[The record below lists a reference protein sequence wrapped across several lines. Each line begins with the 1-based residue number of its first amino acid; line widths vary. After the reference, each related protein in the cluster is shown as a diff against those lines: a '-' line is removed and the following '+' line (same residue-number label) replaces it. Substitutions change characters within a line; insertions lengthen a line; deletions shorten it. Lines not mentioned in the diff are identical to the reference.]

1 MRVLLAEDHQIV
13 RQGVRSLLEKA
24 GHEVVGEASDG
35 QEAVRLARTLSP
47 DIAVLDVSMPRL
59 NGLDTAR
66 EIRSLSPKTKTILLT
81 MYTDKAYI
89 LEAIKVGAKGYVV
102 KTEAAEDLIRAI
114 REISRGEIYLSPS
127 IANSFVG
134 AYLDDSQL
142 PADSLTPRERQVLH
156 LIAEGNT
163 TKEIARQLN
172 ISFKTAESH
181 RSHLMRKL
189 DLHDIA
195 GLVRYAIQKGII
207 RTGHDTTGDR
217 PV

>member
-35 QEAVRLARTLSP
+35 REAVQLARALLP
-47 DIAVLDVSMPRL
+47 DIAVLDVAMPRL
-59 NGLDTAR
+59 NGLDSAR

-81 MYTDKAYI
+81 MYADKAYI

-114 REISRGEIYLSPS
+114 HEISRGEIYLSPS
-127 IANSFVG
+127 IANCFVG
-134 AYLDDSQL
+134 AYLENSQL

-163 TKEIARQLN
+163 TKEIAHQLN
-172 ISFKTAESH
+172 ISFKTAETH

-189 DLHDIA
+189 DLHDVA

-207 RTGHDTTGDR
+207 RTERDASGER

>member
-35 QEAVRLARTLSP
+35 QEAVQLARTLLP
-47 DIAVLDVSMPRL
+47 DIAVLDVAMPRM

-89 LEAIKVGAKGYVV
+89 LDAIKVGAKGYVV
-102 KTEAAEDLIRAI
+102 KTEAADDLIRAI

-134 AYLDDSQL
+134 AYLADSQL
-142 PADSLTPRERQVLH
+142 PADTLTRRERQVLH

-163 TKEIARQLN
+163 TKEIAHQLN
-172 ISFKTAESH
+172 ISFKTADSH

-207 RTGHDTTGDR
+207 RT
-217 PV
+217 

>member
-24 GHEVVGEASDG
+24 GHVVVGEASDG
-35 QEAVRLARTLSP
+35 QEAIQLARTLSP
-47 DIAVLDVSMPRL
+47 DIAVLDVAMPRL

-89 LEAIKVGAKGYVV
+89 LEAMKVGVKGYVV
-102 KTEAAEDLIRAI
+102 KTEAADDLIRAI
-114 REISRGEIYLSPS
+114 REVSRGETYLSPS

-142 PADSLTPRERQVLH
+142 PADSLTRRERQVLH

-163 TKEIARQLN
+163 TKEIAHQLN

-207 RTGHDTTGDR
+207 RT
-217 PV
+217 

>member
-13 RQGVRSLLEKA
+13 RQGLRSLLEKA

-35 QEAVRLARTLSP
+35 QEAVKLARTLFP
-47 DIAVLDVSMPRL
+47 EIAVLDIAMPRL

-81 MYTDKAYI
+81 AYTDKAYI
-89 LEAIKVGAKGYVV
+89 MEAIKVGAKGYVV
-102 KTEAAEDLIRAI
+102 KTEAADDLIRAI

-142 PADSLTPRERQVLH
+142 PADSLTRRERQVLH

-163 TKEIARQLN
+163 TKEIGQQLN

-207 RTGHDTTGDR
+207 RT
-217 PV
+217 

>member
-13 RQGVRSLLEKA
+13 RQGVRGLLEKA

-35 QEAVRLARTLSP
+35 QEAVKLARTLFP
-47 DIAVLDVSMPRL
+47 DIAVLDVAMPRL

-66 EIRSLSPKTKTILLT
+66 EIRSLSPKTRTILLT

-89 LEAIKVGAKGYVV
+89 LQAMKVGAKGYVV
-102 KTEAAEDLIRAI
+102 KTEAADDLIRAI
-114 REISRGEIYLSPS
+114 REIARGEIYLSPS

-142 PADSLTPRERQVLH
+142 PADSLTRRERQVLH

-163 TKEIARQLN
+163 TKEIAHQLN
-172 ISFKTAESH
+172 VSFKTAESH

-207 RTGHDTTGDR
+207 RT
-217 PV
+217 

>member
-13 RQGVRSLLEKA
+13 RQGVRTLLEKA

-47 DIAVLDVSMPRL
+47 DIAVLDVAMPRM

-89 LEAIKVGAKGYVV
+89 LEAMKVGAKGYVV
-102 KTEAAEDLIRAI
+102 KTEAADDLIRAI
-114 REISRGEIYLSPS
+114 REIARGEIYLSPS
-127 IANSFVG
+127 IANSFVS

-142 PADSLTPRERQVLH
+142 PADTLTRRERQVLH

-163 TKEIARQLN
+163 TKEIAHQLN
-172 ISFKTAESH
+172 VSFKTADSH

-207 RTGHDTTGDR
+207 RT
-217 PV
+217 

>member
-35 QEAVRLARTLSP
+35 QEAVQLARTLSP
-47 DIAVLDVSMPRL
+47 DIAVLDVAMPRL

-66 EIRSLSPKTKTILLT
+66 EIRSLSPRTKTILLT

-89 LEAIKVGAKGYVV
+89 LEAIKIGAKGYVV
-102 KTEAAEDLIRAI
+102 KTEAADDLIRAI
-114 REISRGEIYLSPS
+114 REISRGEIYMSPS

-142 PADSLTPRERQVLH
+142 PADSLTRRERQVLH

-163 TKEIARQLN
+163 TKEIAHQLN

-207 RTGHDTTGDR
+207 RT
-217 PV
+217 

>member
-13 RQGVRSLLEKA
+13 RQGVRGLLEKA

-35 QEAVRLARTLSP
+35 QEAVRLARTLFP
-47 DIAVLDVSMPRL
+47 DIAVLDVAMPRM

-89 LEAIKVGAKGYVV
+89 LDAIKVGAKGYVV
-102 KTEAAEDLIRAI
+102 KTEAADDLIRAI

-142 PADSLTPRERQVLH
+142 PTDTLTRRERQVLH

-163 TKEIARQLN
+163 TKEIAHQLN
-172 ISFKTAESH
+172 ISFKTADSH

-207 RTGHDTTGDR
+207 RT
-217 PV
+217 

>member
-13 RQGVRSLLEKA
+13 RQGVRHLLEKA

-35 QEAVRLARTLSP
+35 QEAVQLARTLLP
-47 DIAVLDVSMPRL
+47 DIAVLDVAMPRM

-89 LEAIKVGAKGYVV
+89 LDAIKVGAKGYVV
-102 KTEAAEDLIRAI
+102 KTEAADDLIRAI
-114 REISRGEIYLSPS
+114 REIARGEIYLSPS

-142 PADSLTPRERQVLH
+142 PADTLTRRERQVLH

-163 TKEIARQLN
+163 TKEIAHQLN
-172 ISFKTAESH
+172 ISFKTADSH

-207 RTGHDTTGDR
+207 RT
-217 PV
+217 

>member
-13 RQGVRSLLEKA
+13 RQGVRGLLEKA

-35 QEAVRLARTLSP
+35 QEAVRLARTLFP
-47 DIAVLDVSMPRL
+47 DIAVLDVAMPRM

-81 MYTDKAYI
+81 MHTDKASI
-89 LEAIKVGAKGYVV
+89 LDAIKVGAKGYVV
-102 KTEAAEDLIRAI
+102 KTEAADDLIRAI

-127 IANSFVG
+127 IASSFVG

-142 PADSLTPRERQVLH
+142 PADTLTRRERQVLH

-163 TKEIARQLN
+163 TKEIAHQLN
-172 ISFKTAESH
+172 ISFKTADSH

-207 RTGHDTTGDR
+207 RA
-217 PV
+217 

>member
-24 GHEVVGEASDG
+24 GHVVVGEASDG
-35 QEAVRLARTLSP
+35 QEAIRLARTLFP
-47 DIAVLDVSMPRL
+47 DIAVLDVAMPRL

-89 LEAIKVGAKGYVV
+89 LEAMKVGVKGYVV
-102 KTEAAEDLIRAI
+102 KTEAADDLIRAI

-127 IANSFVG
+127 IANSLVG

-142 PADSLTPRERQVLH
+142 PADSLTRRERQVLH

-163 TKEIARQLN
+163 TKEIAHQLN

-181 RSHLMRKL
+181 RSRLMRKL

-207 RTGHDTTGDR
+207 RT
-217 PV
+217 

>member
-35 QEAVRLARTLSP
+35 REAVQLARTLSP
-47 DIAVLDVSMPRL
+47 DIAVLDVAMPRM

-66 EIRSLSPKTKTILLT
+66 EIRSLSPKTRTILLT

-102 KTEAAEDLIRAI
+102 KTEAADDLIRAI
-114 REISRGEIYLSPS
+114 REISRGEMYLSPS
-127 IANSFVG
+127 IANSIVG

-142 PADSLTPRERQVLH
+142 PADSLTRRERQVLH

-163 TKEIARQLN
+163 TKEIAHQLN
-172 ISFKTAESH
+172 ISFKTADSH

-207 RTGHDTTGDR
+207 RT
-217 PV
+217 

>member
-13 RQGVRSLLEKA
+13 RQGVRGLLEKA

-35 QEAVRLARTLSP
+35 QEAVKLARILFP
-47 DIAVLDVSMPRL
+47 DIAVLDIAMPRL

-81 MYTDKAYI
+81 AYTDKAYI
-89 LEAIKVGAKGYVV
+89 MEAIKVGAKGYVV

-142 PADSLTPRERQVLH
+142 PADSLTRRERQVLH

-163 TKEIARQLN
+163 TKEIGQQLN

-207 RTGHDTTGDR
+207 RT
-217 PV
+217 

>member
-13 RQGVRSLLEKA
+13 RQGVRGLLEKA

-35 QEAVRLARTLSP
+35 QEALKLARTLFP
-47 DIAVLDVSMPRL
+47 DIAVLDISMPRL
-59 NGLDTAR
+59 NGLDAAR
-66 EIRSLSPKTKTILLT
+66 QIRNLSPKTKTILLT

-89 LEAIKVGAKGYVV
+89 LDAMKVGAKGYVV
-102 KTEAAEDLIRAI
+102 KTEAADDLIRAI
-114 REISRGEIYLSPS
+114 REIARGEIYLSPS

-134 AYLDDSQL
+134 AYLDDSKL
-142 PADSLTPRERQVLH
+142 PADTLTRRERQVLH

-163 TKEIARQLN
+163 TKEIAHQLH
-172 ISFKTAESH
+172 ISFKTADSH

-207 RTGHDTTGDR
+207 RT
-217 PV
+217 

>member
-13 RQGVRSLLEKA
+13 RQGLRSLLEKA

-35 QEAVRLARTLSP
+35 QEAVKLARTLFPEISVL
-47 DIAVLDVSMPRL
+47 DIAMPRL
-59 NGLDTAR
+59 NVLDTAR

-81 MYTDKAYI
+81 AYTDKAYI
-89 LEAIKVGAKGYVV
+89 MEAIKVGAKGYVV
-102 KTEAAEDLIRAI
+102 KTEAADDLIRAI

-142 PADSLTPRERQVLH
+142 PADSLTRRERQVLH

-163 TKEIARQLN
+163 TKEIGQQLN

-207 RTGHDTTGDR
+207 RT
-217 PV
+217 

>member
-24 GHEVVGEASDG
+24 GHVVVGEASDG
-35 QEAVRLARTLSP
+35 QEAMQLARTLSP
-47 DIAVLDVSMPRL
+47 DIAVLDVAMPRL

-89 LEAIKVGAKGYVV
+89 LEAMKVGVKGYVV
-102 KTEAAEDLIRAI
+102 KTEAADDLIRAI
-114 REISRGEIYLSPS
+114 REVSRGETYLSPS

-142 PADSLTPRERQVLH
+142 PADSLTRRERQVLH

-163 TKEIARQLN
+163 TKEIAHQLN

-207 RTGHDTTGDR
+207 RT
-217 PV
+217 

>member
-13 RQGVRSLLEKA
+13 RQGVRGLLEKA

-35 QEAVRLARTLSP
+35 QEAVKLARILFP
-47 DIAVLDVSMPRL
+47 DIAVLDIAMPRL

-81 MYTDKAYI
+81 AYTDKAYI
-89 LEAIKVGAKGYVV
+89 MEAIKVGAKGYVV
-102 KTEAAEDLIRAI
+102 KTEAADDLIRAI

-134 AYLDDSQL
+134 AYLEDSQL
-142 PADSLTPRERQVLH
+142 PADSLTRRERQVLH

-163 TKEIARQLN
+163 TKEIGQQLN

-207 RTGHDTTGDR
+207 RT
-217 PV
+217 